1 MFKCLN
7 AGMNQKGF
15 SLLELTVVIAIMGIA
30 ASITITQY
38 SKNRESKAL
47 SLSVKQVVSDI
58 KMAQNYTYGVL
69 KFNDSVGFP
78 GGGYGI
84 RFSQNSDSYVIFGDE
99 DSNKFY
105 KNDNSEKFQTISLPQ
120 GVKIDLLQVGGSDTD
135 PVDLVFS
142 SPYGKVYINGDN
154 KNAGAFIEL
163 KIRVSNSAGAEII
176 TVNSSRKIN

>member
-1 MFKCLN
+1 
-7 AGMNQKGF
+7 MNQKGF
-15 SLLELTVVIAIMGIA
+15 SLLELTVVMAIMGIA

-58 KMAQNYTYGVL
+58 KMVQNYTYGIL

-78 GGGYGI
+78 AGGYGI
-84 RFSQNSDSYVIFGDE
+84 RFSQNSDSYIIFGDE

-105 KNDNSEKFQTISLPQ
+105 KNDNSEKFQTINLPRS
-120 GVKIDLLQVGGSDTD
+120 VKINLLEVDGSIVN

-142 SPYGKVYINGDN
+142 SPYGEVYINGNN

-163 KIRVSNSAGAEII
+163 KIKISNSAGAEII